1 MEQTRR
7 KEGNNNKGL
16 REREKR
22 EWSMDVGIKQGG
34 GGGGNIIHGAKNEA
48 EAPLPPPTT
57 TTTTPL

>member
-16 REREKR
+16 WREHKREKR

-34 GGGGNIIHGAKNEA
+34 GGGNIIHG
-48 EAPLPPPTT
+48 
-57 TTTTPL
+57 